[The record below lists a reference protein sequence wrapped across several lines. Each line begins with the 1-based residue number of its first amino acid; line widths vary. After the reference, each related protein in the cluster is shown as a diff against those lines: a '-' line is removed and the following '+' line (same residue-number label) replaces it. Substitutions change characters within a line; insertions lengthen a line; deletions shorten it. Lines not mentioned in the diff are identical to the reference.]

1 MKVGIGRVIGT
12 GAVTALVLVMQFM
25 AVLSSSWESIN
36 LHVLLVILYFWVP
49 NYDSQLIVVTH

>member
-25 AVLSSSWESIN
+25 AILSSSWESIN